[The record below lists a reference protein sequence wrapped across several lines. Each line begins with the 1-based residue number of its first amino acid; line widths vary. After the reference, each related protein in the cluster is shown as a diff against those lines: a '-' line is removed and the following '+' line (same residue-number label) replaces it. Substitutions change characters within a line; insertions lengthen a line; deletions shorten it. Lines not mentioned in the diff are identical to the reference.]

1 MCSQFTLTAVAAL
14 LLSPAALLAGGPP
27 RLCLPVSG
35 VTAENAPACA
45 KRLADAL
52 GDRVV
57 GKVELRE
64 NDKQWYAMFQ
74 FNCERV
80 TLTELDRALAD
91 SPFSV
96 ARDKLRLF
104 GHVMLEVRIDEASEQ
119 KLLADLKA
127 VKHLTIEKS
136 ERGKCTFF
144 VTAVMPYPK
153 YFGRD
158 TAEFGKT
165 PVKDER
171 FGAEPSDFAPR
182 PATPATARDLPSY
195 DALRAVVEKHGGE
208 LNGIR
213 WECWGCRVLGGVAVA
228 ETGGKG
234 K

>member
-1 MCSQFTLTAVAAL
+1 MCAKSLTAVVAAL

-27 RLCLPVSG
+27 RLCLPVNG
-35 VTAENAPACA
+35 VTADNANVCA

-64 NDKQWYAMFQ
+64 NDKQWYAMFH

-80 TLTELDRALAD
+80 ALAELDAALKG
-91 SPFSV
+91 SPFSI
-96 ARDKLRLF
+96 ARDNLRFF

-119 KLLADLKA
+119 QLLSDLKA
-127 VKHLTIEKS
+127 VKHLTVEKS

-144 VTAVMPYPK
+144 VTVVMPYPK

-171 FGAEPSDFAPR
+171 FGAEPNDFAPR
-182 PATPATARDLPSY
+182 TTTPATASDLPSY
-195 DALRAVVEKHGGE
+195 DAFRTVVEKHKGSLSGV
-208 LNGIR
+208 R

-228 ETGGKG
+228 EASGKP